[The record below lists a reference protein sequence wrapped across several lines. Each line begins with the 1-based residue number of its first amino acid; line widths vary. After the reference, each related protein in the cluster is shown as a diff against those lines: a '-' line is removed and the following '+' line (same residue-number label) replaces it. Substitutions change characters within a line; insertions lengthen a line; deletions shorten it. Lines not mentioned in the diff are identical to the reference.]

1 MLSRFDKRCNIGTIS
16 LADQNSK
23 HCKLKWI
30 QNFKLKLRN
39 VVVFFNRTIAPL
51 DLSGLEMD
59 PASSGLPPIFVDGK
73 ALEGLDGLGETLATA
88 IATAAA
94 NANGA
99 NLNLSS
105 DTLG

>member
-1 MLSRFDKRCNIGTIS
+1 
-16 LADQNSK
+16 
-23 HCKLKWI
+23 
-30 QNFKLKLRN
+30 
-39 VVVFFNRTIAPL
+39 
-51 DLSGLEMD
+51 MD

-94 NANGA
+94 ANANGA

>member
-1 MLSRFDKRCNIGTIS
+1 
-16 LADQNSK
+16 
-23 HCKLKWI
+23 
-30 QNFKLKLRN
+30 
-39 VVVFFNRTIAPL
+39 
-51 DLSGLEMD
+51 MD